1 MEKSYKKWGYLCVDV
16 KQNRSYDVCIPII
29 TDADDTDT
37 DDSVDELD
45 LFDMLDEE
53 EE

>member
-1 MEKSYKKWGYLCVDV
+1 MTNNKPPFYQDENPKPIFSYE
-16 KQNRSYDVCIPII
+16 
-29 TDADDTDT
+29 DT

>member
-1 MEKSYKKWGYLCVDV
+1 MIIFDDNSKSSDNY
-16 KQNRSYDVCIPII
+16 SI
-29 TDADDTDT
+29 
-37 DDSVDELD
+37 DELD

>member
-1 MEKSYKKWGYLCVDV
+1 MIDKTLYYNVDKDAYSWGKLPKD
-16 KQNRSYDVCIPII
+16 NDN
-29 TDADDTDT
+29 TDI
-37 DDSVDELD
+37 DELD

>member
-1 MEKSYKKWGYLCVDV
+1 MFDKPTTPKND
-16 KQNRSYDVCIPII
+16 N
-29 TDADDTDT
+29 TDI
-37 DDSVDELD
+37 DELD

>member
-1 MEKSYKKWGYLCVDV
+1 MTNNKPPFYQDENPKPIFWGYE
-16 KQNRSYDVCIPII
+16 
-29 TDADDTDT
+29 DT

>member
-1 MEKSYKKWGYLCVDV
+1 MNKCLYTNKECKSAKIDGECAIGYQNCGWENW
-16 KQNRSYDVCIPII
+16 KQ
-29 TDADDTDT
+29 T
-37 DDSVDELD
+37 DDIDELD

>member
-1 MEKSYKKWGYLCVDV
+1 MFDKPTTPKNDNTG
-16 KQNRSYDVCIPII
+16 I
-29 TDADDTDT
+29 
-37 DDSVDELD
+37 DELD